1 MWKGLPDAKHPDTQ
15 DCSPVYKHTHEG
27 THTHTHTLLWLL
39 YVVNFHLVHK
49 NSPQL
54 LSLGHTHAHFRCPP
68 PRTRRHHSHTL
79 HSWERAGCMALILRT
94 QAHQCCLL
102 PCVQPHQKA
111 GPGNGAR
118 SERSLSRGASPPL
131 YPLPFLSGAQS
142 LQARALSSHPR
153 ARPCPPRQTPAGSG
167 AVLSPPSG
175 SGPHVDPRLV
185 QGGRP
190 CTPPPLEAAQVWP
203 ASLSPH
209 PRSAP
214 VAVAVRREGAG
225 AVCRLSLLPPG
236 LPYLWVLSDSPAHPG
251 LLRQRPVHLIPCA
264 PLHLNSRPGEAPVP
278 VSSAV
283 VSDDFLGAGGP
294 CQPPREPRSTKLS
307 VPSTSLFWL
316 LSASIF
322 FLGCVTPSEWLQ
334 FLKRQALEFLNFP
347 VPWGLKFKSDHP
359 EHPLQGGCKS
369 VHTFPQDTV
378 TDPTKMPFLHR
389 EGIYRRQ

>member
-1 MWKGLPDAKHPDTQ
+1 MLESRPWDTGQLVFIACAFTEHSPYSSHLKRHRQTDGTPSSLGMVPHPAGPEFLCGRVCLMPNTQ
-15 DCSPVYKHTHEG
+15 THRTVLLFINTPMSAH
-27 THTHTHTLLWLL
+27 THTHTHTLPWLL

-49 NSPQL
+49 NSPEL

-94 QAHQCCLL
+94 QAQQCCLL

-118 SERSLSRGASPPL
+118 SERSLSRGASPSL

-142 LQARALSSHPR
+142 LQACALSSHPR

-214 VAVAVRREGAG
+214 VAVAVRRGGRRRLQTQSAATGTALFMGA
-225 AVCRLSLLPPG
+225 
-236 LPYLWVLSDSPAHPG
+236 
-251 LLRQRPVHLIPCA
+251 
-264 PLHLNSRPGEAPVP
+264 
-278 VSSAV
+278 
-283 VSDDFLGAGGP
+283 F
-294 CQPPREPRSTKLS
+294 
-307 VPSTSLFWL
+307 
-316 LSASIF
+316 
-322 FLGCVTPSEWLQ
+322 
-334 FLKRQALEFLNFP
+334 
-347 VPWGLKFKSDHP
+347 
-359 EHPLQGGCKS
+359 
-369 VHTFPQDTV
+369 
-378 TDPTKMPFLHR
+378 
-389 EGIYRRQ
+389 

>member
-15 DCSPVYKHTHEG
+15 DCSPVYKHTHECTH
-27 THTHTHTLLWLL
+27 THTHTHTLPWLL

-49 NSPQL
+49 NSPEL

-94 QAHQCCLL
+94 QAQQCCLL

-118 SERSLSRGASPPL
+118 SERSLSRGASPSL

-142 LQARALSSHPR
+142 LQACALSSHPR

-214 VAVAVRREGAG
+214 VAVAVRRGGRRRLQTQSAAIGTALFMGA
-225 AVCRLSLLPPG
+225 
-236 LPYLWVLSDSPAHPG
+236 
-251 LLRQRPVHLIPCA
+251 
-264 PLHLNSRPGEAPVP
+264 
-278 VSSAV
+278 
-283 VSDDFLGAGGP
+283 F
-294 CQPPREPRSTKLS
+294 
-307 VPSTSLFWL
+307 
-316 LSASIF
+316 
-322 FLGCVTPSEWLQ
+322 
-334 FLKRQALEFLNFP
+334 
-347 VPWGLKFKSDHP
+347 
-359 EHPLQGGCKS
+359 
-369 VHTFPQDTV
+369 
-378 TDPTKMPFLHR
+378 
-389 EGIYRRQ
+389 